1 MSKERASYQLVK
13 HPREQ
18 RLRAIARDFKLDA
31 AAAAKLEDTVLDAL
45 GVLTAYRS
53 QPNAEPNRSLRIRR
67 LKNIDK
73 YLRLLR
79 GELARAKD
87 DLGVILPFATRS
99 ALGEGFTFSTLQRL
113 ISPEVKTTNTDL
125 MIAVRFEEAKEP
137 GTTPPTILDLE
148 EHSRGARQAAGLK
161 HGGDLLRNH
170 LAELHAPITQWLKLD
185 RLDKGGRTVQLER
198 QYLAY
203 RLAEACPEILG
214 RAAPVAVTGTFV
226 DLCERVF
233 EDCGLSKKGV
243 LQLVPRVV
251 RQLRAAAAKERDQ

>member
-1 MSKERASYQLVK
+1 MSKEKASYQLVK
-13 HPREQ
+13 RPREQ
-18 RLRAIARDFKLDA
+18 NLLAIARDFKLDA
-31 AAAAKLEDTVLDAL
+31 AAATKLKETVLDTL

-53 QPNAEPNRSLRIRR
+53 QPNAEPNRSLRISR

-79 GELARAKD
+79 GEVARAQGELD
-87 DLGVILPFATRS
+87 VILPSATKA
-99 ALGEGFTFSTLQRL
+99 ALGESLTFTSLQSL
-113 ISPEVKTTNTDL
+113 ISQEVKTTNTDL
-125 MIAVRFEEAKEP
+125 MIAARFKDAKEQ
-137 GTTPPTILDLE
+137 GTKPPTMFELE
-148 EHSRGARQAAGLK
+148 EHSRGKRQALGLN

-170 LAELHAPITQWLKLD
+170 LAELHAPIIQWLKLD

-214 RAAPVAVTGTFV
+214 RVAPVAVTGTFV
-226 DLCERVF
+226 DLCDRVF
-233 EDCGLSKKGV
+233 EACALSKKGV
-243 LQLVPRVV
+243 DKLVTRMV

>member
-1 MSKERASYQLVK
+1 MSKEKASYQLVK
-13 HPREQ
+13 RPREQ
-18 RLRAIARDFKLDA
+18 SLRTIASDLKLDA
-31 AAAAKLEDTVLDAL
+31 AAAAKLEDVVLDTL

-67 LKNIDK
+67 LRNIDK
-73 YLRLLR
+73 YFGLLR

-87 DLGVILPFATRS
+87 ELDVLLPFATRA
-99 ALGEGFTFSTLQRL
+99 ALGESFTYSSLQRL
-113 ISPEVKTTNTDL
+113 IGSEVKTTNTDL
-125 MIAVRFEEAKEP
+125 MLAVRFEEAKEP
-137 GTTPPTILDLE
+137 GTIPPTVLDLE
-148 EHSRGARQAAGLK
+148 EHSRGARQAAGLR
-161 HGGDLLRNH
+161 HGGDLLRKH

-233 EDCGLSKKGV
+233 EACGLSKKGV